1 MSEDNKKDDKTLW
14 PARRDVLANAG
25 MLASAMALFAQ
36 TEAVAQ
42 PNRAPNPATGLD
54 YARLRASLDGRPAYW
69 LARGVKYALSDFEI
83 TPIHG
88 FAMLEGIAYVPQ
100 PDGTHLFRI
109 YEAPYATD
117 LATGEVINEFTNPL
131 TGDAVPIPHVQPLSL
146 LYAVDQAGNLTI
158 PPDDPRIGRVEFSGF
173 VQSRRG
179 FSSDVLMEERFV
191 TRSPAPPESGSGS
204 GAGSEVGSGSGSGA
218 GMVEKPAL
226 TELINY
232 TGAASSLREDG
243 ALFAEARKSIVVFR
257 NGLDGPVT
265 SGYPPMLLALYEGL
279 KFLSFD
285 DAVRETGETQMERT
299 HPGFLQLATFA

>member
-1 MSEDNKKDDKTLW
+1 MNVGNKKGDKTLW

-36 TEAVAQ
+36 TEAEAQ
-42 PNRAPNPATGLD
+42 PAKAPSDSVSNSATGLD
-54 YARLRASLDGRPAYW
+54 YARLRASLNGRPAYW

-100 PDGTHLFRI
+100 PGGSHLFRI
-109 YEAPYATD
+109 FEAPYATD
-117 LATGEVINEFTNPL
+117 LVTGEVIDVYTNPL

-146 LYAVDQAGNLTI
+146 LYAVDQVGNLTI
-158 PPDDPRIGRVEFSGF
+158 PPDDPRLGRVEFSGF

-204 GAGSEVGSGSGSGA
+204 GAGSGA
-218 GMVEKPAL
+218 GMGEKPAL

-299 HPGFLQLATFA
+299 HPGFLERLATFA